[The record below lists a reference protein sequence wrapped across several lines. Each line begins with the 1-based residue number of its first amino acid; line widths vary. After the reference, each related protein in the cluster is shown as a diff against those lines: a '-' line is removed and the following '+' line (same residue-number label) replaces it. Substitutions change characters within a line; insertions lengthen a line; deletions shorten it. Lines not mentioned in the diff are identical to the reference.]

1 MRKQPDAQT
10 RRRTVLASVRLRTAG
25 EYILYGISTTRCSLG
40 RPSPFA
46 APGSSAPS
54 KRAATRRASIS
65 FRTRNSSC
73 SFIRSTSYGFFIGG
87 GPRLQIQTCFAC
99 KKYSKPVSRAWE
111 AATSSSG
118 LGIKSLENGADW
130 PLPRYH
136 KVNVP
141 DDRDDS

>member
-65 FRTRNSSC
+65 LRTRNNSC
-73 SFIRSTSYGFFIGG
+73 SFIRSTSYGFFIGES
-87 GPRLQIQTCFAC
+87 LAC
-99 KKYSKPVSRAWE
+99 KFRLVLPVKEYTKPVSRAWE

-118 LGIKSLENGADW
+118 LGIKYLEKGADW
-130 PLPRYH
+130 PLSRYH

-141 DDRDDS
+141 NDKDDS